1 MGINNGTAEINK
13 LNIYYFKKDELK
25 QMERNPYDIQSQD
38 VEGSEKKK
46 DVYFNFENTYNLKIY
61 GKEINENNFSSLI
74 NDIKINLLKKP
85 ECNCILI
92 FFDSNDCSEKIDII
106 DKCLDKRLKVY
117 NIIVILAFNIKYIKE
132 IEIKEKSD
140 LINKYDIVFYTEN
153 DYTEINEKIKSV
165 YNYYFNIG
173 DSGFINF
180 IQILNDL
187 FYKNTKNEYIGN
199 ISNYKATINILVMGR
214 TGCGKSTLINLLL
227 DEKRARE
234 GIGYSITKLYT
245 QYVHKKYPITFT
257 DTIGFEDEKSLNK
270 MKNFLSIYEEF
281 FNEGKS
287 KFHLVLYLINA
298 GNERT
303 FMGTELDLI
312 DDIRNKYN
320 LPIFFVITHSR
331 TDEASQEFKE
341 SVKISLIQYLGVK
354 AKKEV
359 QLIKKFQEEK
369 TYSDSQNQAKKTD
382 LNIQNPPK
390 ENISISQNQSNQANS
405 TIQNQKKENTS
416 ISQNQANTNN
426 STSQNQIKE
435 NVSIGQDEIDENIP
449 SLNIPYSNQKIS
461 EDKAKITQ
469 KIHEEEITKLI
480 NKIKEEE
487 TELINR
493 IYCCHLV
500 EEKDRKY
507 GIFGIDKI
515 LSEIKNLFSDEIK
528 EIKKIEQKFEKNENI
543 DKECSINQEN
553 ENKEKKPALN
563 IMKSL
568 ENSKSFSEYLEK
580 LSSNICDKYY
590 KKIIIIIKENNND
603 FNGKIKKLSGLL
615 INQLSNELNCKPSV
629 FEIKSNDKKNEKKD
643 YNNANSNNFFSRN
656 EKIQKEKENEKEK
669 IKKIIKEK
677 VNFNMKE
684 IKIDMKGVI
693 ESYESVLNYFE
704 EMIKKFK
711 TKKDI

>member
-1 MGINNGTAEINK
+1 
-13 LNIYYFKKDELK
+13 
-25 QMERNPYDIQSQD
+25 
-38 VEGSEKKK
+38 
-46 DVYFNFENTYNLKIY
+46 
-61 GKEINENNFSSLI
+61 
-74 NDIKINLLKKP
+74 
-85 ECNCILI
+85 
-92 FFDSNDCSEKIDII
+92 
-106 DKCLDKRLKVY
+106 
-117 NIIVILAFNIKYIKE
+117 
-132 IEIKEKSD
+132 
-140 LINKYDIVFYTEN
+140 
-153 DYTEINEKIKSV
+153 
-165 YNYYFNIG
+165 
-173 DSGFINF
+173 
-180 IQILNDL
+180 
-187 FYKNTKNEYIGN
+187 
-199 ISNYKATINILVMGR
+199 MGR

-245 QYVHKKYPITFT
+245 QYAHKKYPITFT
-257 DTIGFEDEKSLNK
+257 DTIGFEDEKSLNR

-303 FMGTELDLI
+303 FTGTELDLI

-341 SVKISLIQYLGVK
+341 SVKISLIQYLEEK
-354 AKKEV
+354 AKKEKV
-359 QLIKKFQEEK
+359 KSTKKFQEEKTYSTSQNQAKQTDSDSQIQAKK

-390 ENISISQNQSNQANS
+390 ENVSNSQNQANQTNSTVQNPQKENKSNSQNQSNQTNS
-405 TIQNQKKENTS
+405 TIQNQKEKNTS

-426 STSQNQIKE
+426 STSKNQITE
-435 NVSIGQDEIDENIP
+435 NESIGQDEIDENIP

-461 EDKAKITQ
+461 EDKAKIT
-469 KIHEEEITKLI
+469 KKSNEEEETKLI
-480 NKIKEEE
+480 NKIQEEKAQ
-487 TELINR
+487 LINR

-543 DKECSINQEN
+543 DKECSINQE
-553 ENKEKKPALN
+553 KKPALN
-563 IMKSL
+563 IMKTL

-643 YNNANSNNFFSRN
+643 YNNANSNSFLSRN

-669 IKKIIKEK
+669 IKQIIMDQ
-677 VNFNMKE
+677 VNSNMKK
-684 IKIDMKGVI
+684 IKTDMKGVI

-711 TKKDI
+711 TQKDN